1 MTEEELETE
10 AAGRQIGRHRKVPRE
25 EEGRGAM
32 RPALRRREELIT
44 EMLEYEDEEITDLSE
59 WED

>member
-1 MTEEELETE
+1 
-10 AAGRQIGRHRKVPRE
+10 
-25 EEGRGAM
+25 M
-32 RPALRRREELIT
+32 RPALRRREELIA

>member
-10 AAGRQIGRHRKVPRE
+10 AAGRRIGRQREVPRE
-25 EEGRGAM
+25 EEGRGVM